1 MEALKTV
8 TISKRAELAAK
19 GGHPWIYGSE
29 IKGKDEGIEPG
40 EIVRVLSGKGKF
52 IGSGFYNEHSKI
64 TVRIISTNANDRFDD
79 AFWKRRVSYALDYRL
94 QVMRPEDYD
103 NMRIIFGEADQLPG
117 LTVDRFGDVLSVQ
130 VLSLGIE
137 RTKIS
142 SLTA

>member
-79 AFWKRRVSYALDYRL
+79 AFWKRRVS
-94 QVMRPEDYD
+94 
-103 NMRIIFGEADQLPG
+103 
-117 LTVDRFGDVLSVQ
+117 
-130 VLSLGIE
+130 
-137 RTKIS
+137 
-142 SLTA
+142 

>member
-79 AFWKRRVSYALDYRL
+79 AFWKRRVSYALD
-94 QVMRPEDYD
+94 
-103 NMRIIFGEADQLPG
+103 
-117 LTVDRFGDVLSVQ
+117 
-130 VLSLGIE
+130 
-137 RTKIS
+137 
-142 SLTA
+142 